1 MPETRVL
8 GIEGTA
14 WNFSAAVFDEDLVCL
29 HSSPYV
35 PPHGGIHPREAAQH
49 HAAVAAEVIGKV
61 LAEAGD
67 EIDGVAFSIGPGLG
81 PSLRPVATAARALV
95 RCTVNR
101 CESLCRTCG
110 DRPLVHEIL

>member
-35 PPHGGIHPREAAQH
+35 PPHGGIHPQPRR
-49 HAAVAAEVIGKV
+49 VFLLI
-61 LAEAGD
+61 LTAG
-67 EIDGVAFSIGPGLG
+67 
-81 PSLRPVATAARALV
+81 
-95 RCTVNR
+95 NR
-101 CESLCRTCG
+101 KESR
-110 DRPLVHEIL
+110 